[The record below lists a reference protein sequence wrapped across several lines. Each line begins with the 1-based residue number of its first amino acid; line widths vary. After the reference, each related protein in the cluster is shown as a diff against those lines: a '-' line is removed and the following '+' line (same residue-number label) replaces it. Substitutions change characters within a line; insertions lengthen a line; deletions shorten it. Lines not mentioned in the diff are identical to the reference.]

1 LLYLLVEV
9 VEAVEIIVQP
19 ILDLEA
25 EVEAVK

>member
-9 VEAVEIIVQP
+9 VEVVETIVQP

-25 EVEAVK
+25 EAEAVK